1 MINISREAEVNLIN
15 ILIDQD
21 VISGKDLA
29 NIKKISSEENKTQL
43 EAVFQLELTDEDKI
57 LDLLVKEQSLE
68 IIDLTT
74 IQITDELKS
83 VLPSNYINMNFIAPF
98 KIDGNILHIAIPDSS
113 KLSLMRNLKT
123 ITKKEIELHAAK
135 VSQISDFID
144 VLSKDG
150 ETTIQNIQQ
159 ANQQKEKT
167 KTFDYDVDES
177 AELLDEA
184 PEEEIE
190 AIENESDVIKFS
202 TAVVAEAI
210 KAGVSDIHIE
220 PFRFSS
226 RVRYR
231 NDGILAEQEHF
242 AKFLHSNYGAVVT
255 RFKIMGKLDIAERR
269 LPQDGAS
276 TFKSGT
282 KEVDLRVSILP
293 TKNNERIVMRILNKE
308 AGEKKLSEL
317 GFESKDLEKLT
328 KAITSPQG
336 MVLVTGPT
344 GSGKTTT
351 LYSVLKHINKPGMNI
366 LTAED
371 PVEYELEGVGQ
382 VQVKEAIDFTFESA
396 LRSFLRQD
404 PEVILVGE
412 IRDKATVDIA
422 LKASLTGHLVFST
435 LHTNDAPSSITRLLN
450 MGTPNYL
457 ISAALTLIMAQR
469 LARKNCSECAVIDE
483 NVTPKLL
490 NAIGFLPE
498 QSARAKIYKGKG
510 CDQCGN
516 TGFKGRMGIYEIL
529 EIDKELKHG
538 ILSDMSQAEL
548 NAIAKKNNFRTMQEM
563 GHDLLLSGDLCYSE
577 FERVLQSN

>member
-1 MINISREAEVNLIN
+1 MAKINLDPQSEQSILNMLLDHSVLNDNSVSKIIN
-15 ILIDQD
+15 TSKEI
-21 VISGKDLA
+21 GKT
-29 NIKKISSEENKTQL
+29 KIETAIELK
-43 EAVFQLELTDEDKI
+43 LTDEQKILKILSSSYSLDIVDLNEKKIDEKIKKI
-57 LDLLVKEQSLE
+57 LDLRFVEDNHIVPFE
-68 IIDLTT
+68 ISGST
-74 IQITDELKS
+74 LK
-83 VLPSNYINMNFIAPF
+83 
-98 KIDGNILHIAIPDSS
+98 IAIPDGS
-113 KLSLMRNLKT
+113 KLSLMKNLKT
-123 ITKKEIELHAAK
+123 MTQMEPELYAA
-135 VSQISDFID
+135 SISNINDFIARLKKLENKKISSTN
-144 VLSKDG
+144 VKVEKIEKNKD
-150 ETTIQNIQQ
+150 
-159 ANQQKEKT
+159 
-167 KTFDYDVDES
+167 
-177 AELLDEA
+177 ELVEVGSEVIVFGNKL
-184 PEEEIE
+184 ITE
-190 AIENESDVIKFS
+190 AINLG
-202 TAVVAEAI
+202 A
-210 KAGVSDIHIE
+210 SDIHIE
-220 PFRFSS
+220 CFRDSAQ
-226 RVRYR
+226 VRFR
-231 NDGILAEQEHF
+231 IDGILRVMNSYSS
-242 AKFLHSNYGAVVT
+242 FLYENYNAVVT
-255 RFKIMGKLDIAERR
+255 RMKIISKLDIAERR

-276 TFKSGT
+276 TFKSDT

-317 GFESKDLEKLT
+317 GFEAKDLEKLT
-328 KAITSPQG
+328 RAITSPQG

-435 LHTNDAPSSITRLLN
+435 LHTNDAPSSITRLQN

-469 LARKNCSECAVIDE
+469 LARKNCPECSVIDE

-548 NAIAKKNNFRTMQEM
+548 NSIAKKNGFRTMQEM

>member
-1 MINISREAEVNLIN
+1 MSKINLDPQSEQS
-15 ILIDQD
+15 ILNMLLDHSLLNDASVSKIANTSKE
-21 VISGKDLA
+21 IGKT
-29 NIKKISSEENKTQL
+29 KIETAIELK
-43 EAVFQLELTDEDKI
+43 LTDEQKILKVLSSAYSLEIVDLNEKKIDEKIKKI
-57 LDLLVKEQSLE
+57 LDLRFIEDNHIVPFE
-68 IIDLTT
+68 ISGST
-74 IQITDELKS
+74 LK
-83 VLPSNYINMNFIAPF
+83 
-98 KIDGNILHIAIPDSS
+98 IAIPDGS
-113 KLSLMRNLKT
+113 KLSLMKNLKT
-123 ITKKEIELHAAK
+123 MTQMEPELYAA
-135 VSQISDFID
+135 SISNINDFIARLKKLENKKISSSN
-144 VLSKDG
+144 VKVEKIEKNKD
-150 ETTIQNIQQ
+150 
-159 ANQQKEKT
+159 
-167 KTFDYDVDES
+167 
-177 AELLDEA
+177 ELVEVGSEVIVFGNKL
-184 PEEEIE
+184 ITE
-190 AIENESDVIKFS
+190 AINLG
-202 TAVVAEAI
+202 A
-210 KAGVSDIHIE
+210 SDIHIE
-220 PFRFSS
+220 CFRDSAQVRF
-226 RVRYR
+226 RV
-231 NDGILAEQEHF
+231 DGILRVMSSYSS
-242 AKFLHSNYGAVVT
+242 FLYENYNAVVT
-255 RFKIMGKLDIAERR
+255 RMKIISKLDIAERR

-276 TFKSGT
+276 TFKSDT

-317 GFESKDLEKLT
+317 GFEAKDLEKLT

-469 LARKNCSECAVIDE
+469 LARKNCPECSVIDE

-548 NAIAKKNNFRTMQEM
+548 NAIAKKNGFRTMQEM